1 MAPAPIC
8 DLLRAGQAL
17 IGFAEPLAAPDPY
30 RDLAAAYVTSF
41 ALELMPR
48 ITRAQSMDVLSSMA
62 TIAGYKATLLAADAL
77 PRMFPMLMTAAG
89 TVAPARV
96 LVIGAGVAGLQAIAT
111 ARRLG
116 AVVSG
121 YDVRPAVKEQVESL
135 GARFVTLDLET
146 AAAQDQGGYAKALGE
161 DFYRRQRE
169 LMAEVIARH
178 DVVITTAAI
187 PGQRAPVLVTREM
200 VAGMAPGSVIVDLAA
215 ERGGNCE
222 LTRPGE
228 TVVEHQVTILGPL
241 NLPSSIPYHASQM
254 YSRNVTTFL
263 CHLIKGGE
271 LSVDTTDEITRETL
285 VTCQGRIVNH
295 RVQQALGLPEAPAET
310 VVQTDEVN
318 RMHTD
323 LEVGLYIF
331 MLATFLGLEI
341 IRRVSPLLHTPLMS
355 LTNAISA
362 IAVVGSILIT
372 GAAHASTLTRTLGF
386 IAVTASMTNAV
397 SGYLITDRML
407 KMFKTRKPAVPSRD
421 REGAGQ

>member
-1 MAPAPIC
+1 MGILVGVVKEQYPGERRVAVVPQSIPALVKCGAGLVIERGAGAEAGFTDTEYEQKGARLATRAEVFAEAAVLLAVRTAGADPEGSRAELP
-8 DLLRAGQAL
+8 LLRAGQAI
-17 IGFAEPLAAPDPY
+17 IGMAEPLAAPEPY
-30 RDLAAAYVTSF
+30 RELASAYVTSF
-41 ALELMPR
+41 ALELLPR

-89 TVAPARV
+89 TVAAARV

-169 LMAEVIARH
+169 QMAEVIARH

-187 PGQRAPVLVTREM
+187 PGQRAPILVTREM

-241 NLPSSIPYHASQM
+241 NLASSIPYHASQM

-285 VTCQGRIVNH
+285 VTYQGRIVNH
-295 RVQQALGLPEAPAET
+295 RVQQALGIPQTPAE
-310 VVQTDEVN
+310 
-318 RMHTD
+318 
-323 LEVGLYIF
+323 
-331 MLATFLGLEI
+331 
-341 IRRVSPLLHTPLMS
+341 
-355 LTNAISA
+355 
-362 IAVVGSILIT
+362 
-372 GAAHASTLTRTLGF
+372 
-386 IAVTASMTNAV
+386 AV
-397 SGYLITDRML
+397 SEQAR
-407 KMFKTRKPAVPSRD
+407 
-421 REGAGQ
+421 

>member
-1 MAPAPIC
+1 MGVLVGVVKEQYPGERRVAVVPQSIPALAKCGGELMIERGAGAEAGFT
-8 DLLRAGQAL
+8 DTEYEQKGARLATRAEVFAEAAVLLAVRTAGADPEGSQAALPLLHAGQAL
-17 IGFAEPLAAPDPY
+17 IGMAEPLAAPEPY
-30 RDLAAAYVTSF
+30 RELATAYVTSF
-41 ALELMPR
+41 ALQLLPR
-48 ITRAQSMDVLSSMA
+48 ITRAQTMDVLASMA
-62 TIAGYKATLLAADAL
+62 TIAGYKAPPPARDAL
-77 PRMFPMLMTAAG
+77 PRMFPLLMTAAG
-89 TVAPARV
+89 TVAAARV

-169 LMAEVIARH
+169 QIAEVIARH

-187 PGQRAPVLVTREM
+187 PGQRAPILVTREM

-228 TVVEHQVTILGPL
+228 TVAEHQGSILGPL
-241 NLPSSIPYHASQM
+241 NLASSIPYRASQM

-271 LSVDTTDEITRETL
+271 LSVDTTDEITREPL
-285 VTCQGRIVNH
+285 VTHQGRIVNH
-295 RVQQALGLPEAPAET
+295 RVQQALGIPQAPAET
-310 VVQTDEVN
+310 VSEQA
-318 RMHTD
+318 R
-323 LEVGLYIF
+323 
-331 MLATFLGLEI
+331 
-341 IRRVSPLLHTPLMS
+341 
-355 LTNAISA
+355 
-362 IAVVGSILIT
+362 
-372 GAAHASTLTRTLGF
+372 
-386 IAVTASMTNAV
+386 
-397 SGYLITDRML
+397 
-407 KMFKTRKPAVPSRD
+407 
-421 REGAGQ
+421 